1 MQNTSIPL
9 QDIEIVLSFINRY
22 KRRVSW
28 ILDLGFRFDRI
39 ANFGC
44 STGIE
49 TLALLWLLSAKEAVG
64 VDKNKSRIQQAYE
77 FIEEIKSIRRT
88 LSYGTHRISEIY
100 RTKYFK
106 EYIEGPLPS
115 FEIAD
120 ITEKT
125 SLPDNY
131 FDLVYCE
138 SVLYHIAC
146 DDNQIAEDNVFSA
159 IQEIERV
166 MKFGGLM
173 VAIEH
178 VTCSPDNDRP
188 VQLDQFFCRASLI
201 KLRTKDG
208 NFSPEGKNVYLYSKP
223 EKEQK

>member
-1 MQNTSIPL
+1 MQNTSIPG
-9 QDIEIVLSFINRY
+9 QAIEIVLSSIDQY
-22 KRRVSW
+22 KIRVNW
-28 ILDLGFRFDRI
+28 ILDLEFRFDRI

-44 STGIE
+44 SIGSE

-64 VDKNKSRIQQAYE
+64 IDKNKSKIQQAHE
-77 FIEEIKSIRRT
+77 LIGEIKSIRKT
-88 LSYGTHRISEIY
+88 LSHSAHGISEIPDV
-100 RTKYFK
+100 KYFR

-115 FEIAD
+115 FEVAD

-138 SVLYHIAC
+138 RFLYHIAC
-146 DDNQIAEDNVFSA
+146 DDNQVAEDNVLSA

-166 MKFGGLM
+166 MKFGGLI
-173 VAIEH
+173 VAIEP
-178 VTCSPDNDRP
+178 VTCSPDNERP
-188 VQLDQFFCRASLI
+188 VQLDQFFCRTSLI
-201 KLRTKDG
+201 KLRTKDR
-208 NFSPEGKNVYLYSKP
+208 NFSPEGKDVYLYSKP